1 MHFKTAYL
9 KLTLFYVLIVM
20 VISVS
25 FSVAIFRISSH
36 EIGQGLGRQTT
47 ALHGIQ
53 PKPNDSNPIFDEIE
67 RIRNEQIDETNN
79 TLQANLIYFNLLIL
93 VLSSLLS
100 YFFAQRTLKPIED
113 MMEIQSRF
121 AADASH
127 ELKTP
132 LTAMRTEIEVNLRDQ
147 KISVAEARAL
157 LASNLEEI
165 EKLETL
171 SNALLKLAKYE
182 DNSHKDFK
190 EISLS
195 EIAAEAY
202 EKIEKLAVAK
212 KIEFENKIEDIK
224 VKGDSASLTELFV
237 ILLDNAIKYSPE
249 GSKISIYIKK
259 SLQHAEIRIKDEGV
273 GIKALDLLHIFDRF
287 YRADSSRSKDQ
298 VNGYGLGLSI
308 AKRIVELH
316 KGAISA
322 ESRRAEPSG
331 RRQPGEGSTFIV
343 KLPI

>member
-25 FSVAIFRISSH
+25 FSVAIYRISSN
-36 EIGQGLGRQTT
+36 EIGQGFGRQTS
-47 ALHGIQ
+47 ALYGI
-53 PKPNDSNPIFDEIE
+53 KPTNDDSNPIFDEIE
-67 RIRNEQIDETNN
+67 RIRNEQINETNN
-79 TLQANLIYFNLLIL
+79 NLEVNLIYFNLLIL

-147 KISVAEARAL
+147 KISLSEAREL
-157 LASNLEEI
+157 LESNLEEI
-165 EKLETL
+165 AKLETL

-182 DNSHKDFK
+182 DNAHKDFK
-190 EISLS
+190 SISLPDVV
-195 EIAAEAY
+195 AEAY
-202 EKIEKLAVAK
+202 EKVEKLA
-212 KIEFENKIEDIK
+212 ENKNIKFDNGIEDIK
-224 VKGDSASLTELFV
+224 VKGDKPSLVELFV

-249 GSKISIYIKK
+249 GSKISIKIKK
-259 SLQHAEIRIKDEGV
+259 SLQHAEIKINDEGV
-273 GIKALDLLHIFDRF
+273 GIKALDLPHIFDRF
-287 YRADSSRSKDQ
+287 YRADSSRSKDK

-316 KGAISA
+316 KGSISA
-322 ESRRAEPSG
+322 ESKPD
-331 RRQPGEGSTFIV
+331 EGSTFII
-343 KLPI
+343 KLPL

>member
-1 MHFKTAYL
+1 
-9 KLTLFYVLIVM
+9 M

-25 FSVAIFRISSH
+25 FSVAIFRISSN
-36 EIGQGLGRQTT
+36 EIGQGFGRQTM

-53 PKPNDSNPIFDEIE
+53 PKPDDSNPIFDEIE
-67 RIRNEQIDETNN
+67 RIRNEQISETNN
-79 TLQANLIYFNLLIL
+79 TLEVNLFYFNLLIL

-113 MMEIQSRF
+113 MMEAQSRF
-121 AADASH
+121 SADASH

-147 KISVAEARAL
+147 KISLAEARNL
-157 LASNLEEI
+157 LSSNLEEI

-182 DNSHKDFK
+182 DDKHKEFK
-190 EISLS
+190 EVSLTD
-195 EIAAEAY
+195 IAAEAY
-202 EKIEKLAVAK
+202 EKVEKLADEK
-212 KIEFENKIEDIK
+212 KIVFDNNLEDLK
-224 VKGDSASLTELFV
+224 VKGDKASLTELFV
-237 ILLDNAIKYSPE
+237 ILLDNAIKYSPVN
-249 GSKISIYIKK
+249 SKISINMKK

-273 GIKALDLLHIFDRF
+273 GIKEADLPHIFDRF
-287 YRADSSRSKDQ
+287 YRADSSRSKDK

-316 KGAISA
+316 KGSIFA
-322 ESRRAEPSG
+322 ESK
-331 RRQPGEGSTFIV
+331 PGEGSTFVI
-343 KLPI
+343 KLPL

>member
-25 FSVAIFRISSH
+25 FSLAIYQISSS

-47 ALHGIQ
+47 ALHGI
-53 PKPNDSNPIFDEIE
+53 KPTNDDSNPIFDEIE
-67 RIRNEQIDETNN
+67 RIRNEQINETNN
-79 TLQANLIYFNLLIL
+79 NLEVNLIYFNLLIL

-147 KISVAEARAL
+147 KISLSEARKL
-157 LASNLEEI
+157 LESNLEEI
-165 EKLETL
+165 AKLETL

-182 DNSHKDFK
+182 DNVHKDFK
-190 EISLS
+190 SISLS
-195 EIAAEAY
+195 DVVAEAY
-202 EKIEKLAVAK
+202 EKVEKLAEK
-212 KIEFENKIEDIK
+212 KNIKFDNNVEDIK
-224 VKGDSASLTELFV
+224 IKGDGPSLVELFV
-237 ILLDNAIKYSPE
+237 ILLDNAIKYSSE
-249 GSKISIYIKK
+249 GSKISIKIKK
-259 SLQHAEIRIKDEGV
+259 SLQHAEIKIKDEGV
-273 GIKALDLLHIFDRF
+273 GIKALDLPHIFDRF
-287 YRADSSRSKDQ
+287 YRADSSRSKDK

-316 KGAISA
+316 KGSISA
-322 ESRRAEPSG
+322 ESKPD
-331 RRQPGEGSTFIV
+331 EGSTFII
-343 KLPI
+343 KLPA